1 MAITL
6 PPGRSVDAVGA
17 SSGGQAPGRSPA
29 GTRFAQAVAQVARI
43 QRPLSPALAQAGD
56 SHAMT
61 RLVGSVQESK
71 ARLDSLQ
78 TRMRRT
84 GDARI
89 APLIA
94 RQMQE
99 LDYRSS
105 LVAKALGKVGATIKE
120 VATAA

>member
-6 PPGRSVDAVGA
+6 PPGRSVDAVAA
-17 SSGGQAPGRSPA
+17 SAGPSPGRSPA

-43 QRPLSPALAQAGD
+43 QRPLSPALASASD
-56 SHAMT
+56 PHAMA
-61 RLVGSVQESK
+61 RLVSSVQESK

-84 GDARI
+84 GDASI

-94 RQMQE
+94 QQMQE

-105 LVAKALGKVGATIKE
+105 LVAKALGKVGSTIKE

>member
-1 MAITL
+1 MTMFWPSSAFSADGSATRIWMRLRLALDWTC
-6 PPGRSVDAVGA
+6 GA
-17 SSGGQAPGRSPA
+17 DSSNVSSGGGA
-29 GTRFAQAVAQVARI
+29 
-43 QRPLSPALAQAGD
+43 PALASASD
-56 SHAMT
+56 PHAMA
-61 RLVGSVQESK
+61 RLVSSVQESK

-84 GDARI
+84 GDASI

-94 RQMQE
+94 QQMQE

-105 LVAKALGKVGATIKE
+105 LVAKALGKVGSTIKE